1 MKLFDGQCVE
11 GFSYQQ
17 GSGKLFLAENGSIW
31 KILCTLAKRKTTGRM
46 ALIIGTEYCKI
57 DSNGRFKFPIAL
69 KRQLETED
77 NRFVV
82 RQSVNAGCLELWP
95 YTSFVAEVEELQKKL
110 NLYNIE
116 DNNIMR
122 QLTRA
127 NVVELDNSD
136 RMLVPPERKSVLGDA
151 KEIVLQSTGRCMEI
165 WDRSAYDKMNNEAVD
180 LASIVDKRLGY
191 GVPSASDAG

>member
-1 MKLFDGQCVE
+1 M
-11 GFSYQQ
+11 
-17 GSGKLFLAENGSIW
+17 
-31 KILCTLAKRKTTGRM
+31 
-46 ALIIGTEYCKI
+46 
-57 DSNGRFKFPIAL
+57 
-69 KRQLETED
+69 
-77 NRFVV
+77 
-82 RQSVNAGCLELWP
+82 
-95 YTSFVAEVEELQKKL
+95 

>member
-1 MKLFDGQCVE
+1 
-11 GFSYQQ
+11 
-17 GSGKLFLAENGSIW
+17 
-31 KILCTLAKRKTTGRM
+31 M

-82 RQSVNAGCLELWP
+82 RQSVNANCLELWP
-95 YTSFVAEVEELQKKL
+95 YTGFQAEVKGLQRKL

-116 DNNIMR
+116 DTKIMR

-127 NVVELDNSD
+127 NVVELDSSD
-136 RMLVPPERKSVLGDA
+136 RMLVPPERKNVLGDA

-165 WDRSAYDKMNNEAVD
+165 WERSAYDKMNNEAVD
-180 LASIVDKRLGY
+180 LASIVDKRLGQAMSGDSNGSTGSY
-191 GVPSASDAG
+191 EVPLAGDAG